1 MGYQTGARG
10 GFDIDTLVDI
20 ITSATEQMKQK
31 IETIKQNQDNIS
43 IADVFD
49 GQMLM
54 NHLSQLSE
62 MTTAIVSAAH
72 AANKSIAQN
81 VRG

>member
-10 GFDIDTLVDI
+10 GFDIDVLVDI
-20 ITSATEQMKQK
+20 ITTATEQMKQK
-31 IETIKQNQDNIS
+31 IDSIKQNQNNIS

-62 MTTAIVSAAH
+62 MTTAIVSAAQS
-72 AANKSIAQN
+72 AAKTISQN
-81 VRG
+81 MRG

>member
-10 GFDIDTLVDI
+10 GFDIDVLVDI
-20 ITSATEQMKQK
+20 ITTATEQMKQK
-31 IETIKQNQDNIS
+31 IESIKQNQNNIS

-62 MTTAIVSAAH
+62 MTTAIVSAAQS
-72 AANKSIAQN
+72 AAKTISQN
-81 VRG
+81 MRG